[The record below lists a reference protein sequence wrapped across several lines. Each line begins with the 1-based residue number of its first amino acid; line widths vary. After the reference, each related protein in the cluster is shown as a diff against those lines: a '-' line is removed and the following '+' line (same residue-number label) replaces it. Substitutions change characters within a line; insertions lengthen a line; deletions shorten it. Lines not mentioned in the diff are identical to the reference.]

1 MLHIESDNTL
11 AILSRCQAQAV
22 FAQQA
27 TIPAS
32 RCEPRFQNLPDPTRP
47 GQTIQ
52 EFSFNKGL

>member
-1 MLHIESDNTL
+1 MGIDTGLTTED
-11 AILSRCQAQAV
+11 AVCRAV

-32 RCEPRFQNLPDPTRP
+32 RLEAEFQNLPDPTRP